1 MTQRGE
7 LSALCSFS
15 RRKKST
21 RKMLSGEK
29 IHFHLCTRFAISN
42 AICVLEQPLFFRWN
56 ASFIFASFPVY
67 MPLFAYLSVWLSVCG
82 LFVCLFICLPVY
94 LSVCLSVCLSICCLF
109 MTKPASQG
117 WCPGHSCSCPSV
129 VCQSRDY
136 KRARVAHLLLCN
148 RSRSDHK
155 HRSHNFKITISP
167 N

>member
-1 MTQRGE
+1 MTQRWE

-21 RKMLSGEK
+21 RKMLPGEK
-29 IHFHLCTRFAISN
+29 IHFHLCSVLQFPMQSTFLSRLYFFVKKLLLFLSDSLS
-42 AICVLEQPLFFRWN
+42 ICLSLHICQ
-56 ASFIFASFPVY
+56 Y
-67 MPLFAYLSVWLSVCG
+67 DCLFAVS
-82 LFVCLFICLPVY
+82 

-109 MTKPASQG
+109 LTKPASQG

-148 RSRSDHK
+148 RSRSHHK
-155 HRSHNFKITISP
+155 HRSHNFKITINP